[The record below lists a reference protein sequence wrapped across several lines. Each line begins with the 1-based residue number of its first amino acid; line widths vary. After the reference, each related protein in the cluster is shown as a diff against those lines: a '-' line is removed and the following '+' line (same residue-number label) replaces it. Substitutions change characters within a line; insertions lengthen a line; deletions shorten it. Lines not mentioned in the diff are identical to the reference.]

1 MAWLPSQHHI
11 PRTTHEGNHLR
22 MAPSARST
30 IRRVTAA
37 VAASAAAA
45 LVLAACA
52 PGDSTAPAASD
63 GEASFGEISVQYSW
77 IKNEEFA
84 GEFYAYENG
93 YYEDAGFSDV
103 IGISGPDTGVAKLL
117 SGTVQVALSDA
128 ASIGAAISEQEA
140 PLKIIGATFQK
151 NPFTILSLADGA
163 DIQTPEDLIGKKI
176 GVQDSNASVFAAIL
190 NANGISPDQ
199 VEVVPVDFDPT
210 PLMNGDVDGFM
221 AYLTNEALTVE
232 LAGYE
237 IANLPYADNGVPYVA
252 ETFSVTDQY
261 LAENKELLKA
271 FLIAEIKGWTE
282 VFQNSTEDSVAL
294 IETYYNQAAADNSEG
309 LESVFGALDP
319 VKTGKGLEAE
329 KLLISTEETEANG
342 LFTISDELKEQTVA
356 SLAAAGWTVSVEDL
370 FDTTI
375 IDKIYAEN
383 PELKA
388 YLP

>member
-1 MAWLPSQHHI
+1 MASVAPITFRHPAS
-11 PRTTHEGNHLR
+11 EGIRIR
-22 MAPSARST
+22 MASTRRTAR
-30 IRRVTAA
+30 VVA
-37 VAASAAAA
+37 AASAAVSAA
-45 LVLAACA
+45 LVLAACSSGDTPA
-52 PGDSTAPAASD
+52 PGGSDDAS
-63 GEASFGEISVQYSW
+63 ASYGEISVQYSW

-93 YYEDAGFSDV
+93 YYDEAGFSDV
-103 IGISGPDTGVAKLL
+103 IGVSGPDTGVAKLL

-128 ASIGAAISEQEA
+128 ASIGAAIAEQDA
-140 PLKIIGATFQK
+140 PLKIIAATFQK
-151 NPFTILSLADGA
+151 NPFTILSLKDGA
-163 DIQTPEDLIGKKI
+163 DIATPQDLIGKKI
-176 GVQDSNASVFAAIL
+176 GVQDSNASVFKAIL
-190 NANGISPDQ
+190 AANGISEDQ
-199 VEVVPVDFDPT
+199 VTVVPVDFDPT

-237 IANLPYADNGVPYVA
+237 ITNLPYADNGVPYVA

-271 FLIAEIKGWTE
+271 FLIAEIKGWTD
-282 VFQNSTEDSVAL
+282 VFKNPTDDSVAL
-294 IETYYNQAAADNSEG
+294 IEKYYDQAAADNADG

-329 KLLISTEETEANG
+329 KALISTPETEANG
-342 LFTISDELKEQTVA
+342 LFTISDELKKQTVA
-356 SLAAAGWTVSVEDL
+356 SFEAAGWKVSVDKL

-375 IDKIYAEN
+375 IDEIYAEH

>member
-1 MAWLPSQHHI
+1 MAFSGR
-11 PRTTHEGNHLR
+11 RTT
-22 MAPSARST
+22 T
-30 IRRVTAA
+30 RRVVAA

-45 LVLAACA
+45 LVLAACSTTDSDDGSSA
-52 PGDSTAPAASD
+52 EGDASY
-63 GEASFGEISVQYSW
+63 GEISVQYSW

-93 YYEDAGFSDV
+93 YYDEAGFDSV
-103 IGISGPDTGVAKLL
+103 VGISGPDTGVAKLL

-128 ASIGAAISEQEA
+128 ASVGAAIAEQDA

-151 NPFTILSLADGA
+151 NPFTILSLKDGA
-163 DIQTPEDLIGKKI
+163 DIQTPQDLVGKKI

-190 NANGISPDQ
+190 NANGISPDD

-232 LAGYE
+232 LAGYD
-237 IANLPYADNGVPYVA
+237 ITNLPYADNGVPYVA
-252 ETFSVTDQY
+252 ETFTVTDQY
-261 LAENKELLKA
+261 LAENPDLLKA
-271 FLIAEIKGWTE
+271 FLTAEIKGWTD
-282 VFQNSTEDSVAL
+282 VFQEDTDSSVSL
-294 IETYYNQAAADNSEG
+294 IEKYYNQAASDNADG

-329 KLLISTEETEANG
+329 KTLISTEDTEANG
-342 LFTISDELKEQTVA
+342 LFTITDALKEQTVA
-356 SLAAAGWTVSVEDL
+356 SLAAAGWEVSVDDL
-370 FDTTI
+370 FDTTL
-375 IDKIYAEN
+375 IDEIYAEN

>member
-1 MAWLPSQHHI
+1 MPSH
-11 PRTTHEGNHLR
+11 
-22 MAPSARST
+22 S
-30 IRRVTAA
+30 TAA
-37 VAASAAAA
+37 RRGIRGRILALAVGLAASS
-45 LVLAACA
+45 LVLGACA
-52 PGDSTAPAASD
+52 TSGGAAAPAA
-63 GEASFGEISVQYSW
+63 GESTSASYGEISVQYSW

-93 YYEDAGFSDV
+93 YYDEAGFSEV

-128 ASIGAAISEQEA
+128 ASIGAAIAEQEA

-151 NPFTILSLADGA
+151 NPFTILSLADGGN
-163 DIQTPEDLIGKKI
+163 ITTPEDLIGKKI
-176 GVQDSNASVFAAIL
+176 GVQDSNASVFAALL
-190 NANGISPDQ
+190 NANGIDPSD
-199 VEVVPVDFDPT
+199 VTVVPVDFDPT

-221 AYLTNEALTVE
+221 AYLTNEAITVE

-237 IANLPYADNGVPYVA
+237 ITNLAYAENGVPYVA

-271 FLIAEIKGWTE
+271 FLIAEIKGWTD
-282 VFQNSTEDSVAL
+282 VFQEPTDDTVAL
-294 IETYYNQAAADNSEG
+294 ITKYYNEAAAESSEG
-309 LESVFGALDP
+309 LEAVFGDLDP
-319 VKTGKGLEAE
+319 EKTALGLEAE

-342 LFTISDELKEQTVA
+342 LFTISDELKQQTID
-356 SLAAAGWTVSVEDL
+356 SLAAAGWEVDIDDL

-375 IDKIYAEN
+375 IDEIYAEN
-383 PELKA
+383 PDLID